1 MNMAICYLG
10 PHYYTGQVI
19 KSQQKNL
26 INTHTV
32 KLKLV
37 GFSTIIEDIYKLILI
52 SDSTLA
58 WLCSSDKMEP
68 QFAIKKDITELI
80 GNTPLVYLNNITEGC
95 VARIAA
101 KLEYL
106 QSCCSVKDRIAL
118 SMIEDAEKKGL
129 ITPEKTVL
137 VEPTGGNT
145 GIGLASMAALKGYKL
160 LLIMPSYVSLE
171 RKIIPLAFGAEVYL
185 TDSAKGADGVF
196 EKTDEILAKTPNSY
210 MLNQFEN
217 PANPK
222 IHYETT
228 GPEIWRDSGGRI
240 DILVA
245 GVGTGGTITGT
256 GKFLKETNPKIKVYG
271 VEPTESAI
279 LNGGKPGEHLIQGLG
294 SGIIAPVL
302 EVDLLDEVIQI
313 SSEEAIETAKLLALK
328 EGLLMGLSS
337 GAAAAAAIKIGKRP
351 ENAGKLI
358 VTIFPSFGERY
369 ISSPLFESIRRE
381 VEQMT
386 FD

>member
-1 MNMAICYLG
+1 
-10 PHYYTGQVI
+10 
-19 KSQQKNL
+19 
-26 INTHTV
+26 
-32 KLKLV
+32 
-37 GFSTIIEDIYKLILI
+37 
-52 SDSTLA
+52 
-58 WLCSSDKMEP
+58 MEP

-129 ITPEKTVL
+129 ITPGKTVL

>member
-10 PHYYTGQVI
+10 PHYTGQ
-19 KSQQKNL
+19 
-26 INTHTV
+26 
-32 KLKLV
+32 
-37 GFSTIIEDIYKLILI
+37 LILI

-58 WLCSSDKMEP
+58 WLCSSDNMEP

-129 ITPEKTVL
+129 ITPGKTVL

-240 DILVA
+240 DVLVA

-328 EGLLMGLSS
+328 EGLLMGISS
-337 GAAAAAAIKIGKRP
+337 GAATAAAIKIGKRP